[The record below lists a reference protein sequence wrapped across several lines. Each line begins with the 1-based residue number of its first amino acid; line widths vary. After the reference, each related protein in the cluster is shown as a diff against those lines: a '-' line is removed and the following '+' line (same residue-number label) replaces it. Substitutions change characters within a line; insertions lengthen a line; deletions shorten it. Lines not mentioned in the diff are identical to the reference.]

1 MLRTNVL
8 VIGGGPAGSTAARF
22 LAENNI
28 DTILVERDLSYIK
41 PCGGGIPSTALHE
54 LNISEEVVKKKINKM
69 RIVSPKGEDV
79 EVELKG
85 GHLCI
90 TGRGDFDS
98 KLREMAADKGASIME
113 AEFIRFD
120 EVDRNI
126 TSTVRKRSAGEEIKI
141 KSDYVIASD
150 GITFRAGSSIR
161 HERPDCLYT
170 ISAHIK
176 PTPSL
181 EGGGLG
187 GDDACEFWFGSNH
200 ASNFYSWVFPS
211 QEYSSIGTGSKNPK
225 ELTALLDRFIRRRF
239 GIYPPNPPLAK
250 GGIRG
255 GAAENFLGQ
264 NLINKPRAF
273 KVPEW
278 NGTLFNTKNILF
290 AGDAAGIVMPIT
302 YEGIYYAMKSGE
314 FAARAAIEGRPA
326 LYKKLWNSRFRNRFL
341 LMSKI
346 RNYLFKSDSNI
357 EKFVALHKLP
367 EVQEIAMRLWLKK
380 EAGSSALI
388 SYMKI
393 FKHLLKI

>member
-1 MLRTNVL
+1 MVSMLRTNVL

-54 LNISEEVVKKKINKM
+54 LNIPEEVVKKKVNKM

-98 KLREMAADKGASIME
+98 KLREMAADKGASIIE

-126 TSTVRKRSAGEEIKI
+126 TSTIGKRSSGEEIKI

-150 GITFRAGSSIR
+150 GITFKAGSSIR

-170 ISAHIK
+170 ISAHIRSK
-176 PTPSL
+176 
-181 EGGGLG
+181 
-187 GDDACEFWFGSNH
+187 DYDACEFWFGSNH

-211 QEYSSIGTGSKNPK
+211 QKYSSIGTGSKNPK

-239 GIYPPNPPLAK
+239 KMPMKDFAH
-250 GGIRG
+250 
-255 GAAENFLGQ
+255 ENFLGR

-290 AGDAAGIVMPIT
+290 AGDAAGIVMPLT

-314 FAARAAIEGRPA
+314 FAARAAMEGRPA

-357 EKFVALHKLP
+357 EKFVALHKRP

-380 EAGSSALI
+380 ETGSSALI